1 MHNRRIV
8 PISVIASRHKVC
20 SPALSFEV
28 SDPRSNPHHSR
39 NHYTFSMEPN
49 RFGRKLGIGV
59 RVASRMAKE
68 RAAKAASATQT
79 ASQTATATAPRTAP
93 PPAPKKNFAEPARRV
108 GEGTRRFG
116 KAFFGPVKHISG
128 TLWLEITGLFFAL
141 FALFFGQN
149 AWKTRASALHGPE
162 HPQFLLYALVTLIFV
177 YFCISSFVK
186 AARRGRRS
194 AQ

>member
-1 MHNRRIV
+1 
-8 PISVIASRHKVC
+8 
-20 SPALSFEV
+20 
-28 SDPRSNPHHSR
+28 
-39 NHYTFSMEPN
+39 MEPN

-68 RAAKAASATQT
+68 RATRAASANGT
-79 ASQTATATAPRTAP
+79 AAATPQPQAAPRTP
-93 PPAPKKNFAEPARRV
+93 PPSASRAPKKNFAEPARRV
-108 GEGTRRFG
+108 GDGTRRFG
-116 KAFFGPVKHISG
+116 QAFWVPFAHVSA

-162 HPQFLLYALVTLIFV
+162 HAHFLLYAVVTLIFV
-177 YFCISSFVK
+177 YFCVSSFVK

>member
-1 MHNRRIV
+1 
-8 PISVIASRHKVC
+8 
-20 SPALSFEV
+20 
-28 SDPRSNPHHSR
+28 
-39 NHYTFSMEPN
+39 MEPH

-68 RAAKAASATQT
+68 HAAKASAASATPAPQ
-79 ASQTATATAPRTAP
+79 ATTAPPPQSRSAP

-116 KAFFGPVKHISG
+116 KAFIGPLAHVSG

-141 FALFFGQN
+141 FAVFFGQN
-149 AWKTRASALHGPE
+149 AWRARAGMLHGPE
-162 HPQFLLYALVTLIFV
+162 HVRFLVYAAVTLVFA
-177 YFCISSFVK
+177 YFCVTSFIK
-186 AARRGRRS
+186 ASRRGKRS

>member
-1 MHNRRIV
+1 
-8 PISVIASRHKVC
+8 
-20 SPALSFEV
+20 
-28 SDPRSNPHHSR
+28 
-39 NHYTFSMEPN
+39 MEPN

-68 RAAKAASATQT
+68 RAAQAKAASSNPSAAPQSNTTPRPAAPQP
-79 ASQTATATAPRTAP
+79 ASR
-93 PPAPKKNFAEPARRV
+93 PAKNLVEPARRV

-116 KAFFGPVKHISG
+116 QAFFGPLKHVSG

-141 FALFFGQN
+141 FAVFFGQN
-149 AWKTRASALHGPE
+149 AWNTRGSAVHGPQ
-162 HPQFLLYALVTLIFV
+162 HNLFLLYAIVTLVFL

-186 AARRGRRS
+186 AMRRGRRRS

>member
-1 MHNRRIV
+1 
-8 PISVIASRHKVC
+8 
-20 SPALSFEV
+20 
-28 SDPRSNPHHSR
+28 
-39 NHYTFSMEPN
+39 MEPN

-68 RAAKAASATQT
+68 RAAQASAAKAASATQT
-79 ASQTATATAPRTAP
+79 SPQANTTQRPPAAASRTP
-93 PPAPKKNFAEPARRV
+93 PPRPRKNYVEPARRV

-116 KAFFGPVKHISG
+116 KAFFGPLRHVSG

-141 FALFFGQN
+141 FAIFFGQN
-149 AWKTRASALHGPE
+149 AWNTRSSALHGPQ
-162 HPQFLLYALVTLIFV
+162 HANFLLYAVITLAFL
-177 YFCISSFVK
+177 YFCVSSFVK

>member
-1 MHNRRIV
+1 
-8 PISVIASRHKVC
+8 
-20 SPALSFEV
+20 
-28 SDPRSNPHHSR
+28 
-39 NHYTFSMEPN
+39 MEPN

-59 RVASRMAKE
+59 RVASRMVKE
-68 RAAKAASATQT
+68 RAAQANNAASTPQA
-79 ASQTATATAPRTAP
+79 AP
-93 PPAPKKNFAEPARRV
+93 PPRPATPPPPPAQKIPTKNFAEPARRV

-116 KAFFGPVKHISG
+116 KAFWGPLAHVSA

-141 FALFFGQN
+141 FAVFFGQN

-162 HPQFLLYALVTLIFV
+162 HAHFLLYALVTLIFV

-186 AARRGRRS
+186 AARRSRRS